1 MNAHRV
7 KVLNRADDDDVVAQ
21 VAHDFEFVFLP
32 TQNGLFDQGFMNR
45 REIEAARENIEQ
57 FFAIIRNAPA
67 RAAEGEARTYDYRE
81 ADLASDFQ
89 PVFQIVHQGRFG
101 DIKPDAL
108 HRIFEVEPVFG
119 LLNSGDVGSD

>member
-21 VAHDFEFVFLP
+21 VAHDFEFVLFP
-32 TQNGLFDQGFMNR
+32 TKNGLFDQGFMNR

-67 RAAEGEARTYDYRE
+67 
-81 ADLASDFQ
+81 
-89 PVFQIVHQGRFG
+89 
-101 DIKPDAL
+101 
-108 HRIFEVEPVFG
+108 
-119 LLNSGDVGSD
+119 